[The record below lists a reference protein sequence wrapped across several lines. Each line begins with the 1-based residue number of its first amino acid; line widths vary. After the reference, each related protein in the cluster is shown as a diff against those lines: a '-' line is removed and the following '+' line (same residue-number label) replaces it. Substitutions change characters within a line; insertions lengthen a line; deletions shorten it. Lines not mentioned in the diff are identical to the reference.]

1 METFHSFIVHHSRHI
16 HSLHA
21 AFDLETRMTNPVEL
35 EAAAEA
41 AAEAEGCRPGAP
53 VFSGQGRLQEQLAL
67 TWR

>member
-16 HSLHA
+16 HFLHA
-21 AFDLETRMTNPVEL
+21 AFDPETRMTNPVEL